1 VAAPRSSETRTA
13 IGKRPSSTVW
23 RAAGSAPDE
32 PVIVAIAMAA
42 QLDVIG
48 YTHAFFA
55 SYLRQR
61 FLPTIA
67 DPLTVASYELL
78 DNGLSYGSVADQVR
92 LELVES
98 SSSVAVRVSNASIS
112 ARVDMLISHFERLR
126 SSEEPVFV
134 EEMRRT
140 LTGGF
145 ARPML
150 GLARIVYETS
160 LDLQLYVDDLRVTV
174 VARRE
179 K

>member
-1 VAAPRSSETRTA
+1 
-13 IGKRPSSTVW
+13 
-23 RAAGSAPDE
+23 
-32 PVIVAIAMAA
+32 MAA
-42 QLDVIG
+42 QLDAIG
-48 YTHAFFA
+48 YTHGFVMA
-55 SYLRQR
+55 YLRQR

-67 DPLTVASYELL
+67 DPLTVAAYELL
-78 DNGLSYGSVADQVR
+78 DNALNYGSVAEQVY
-92 LELVES
+92 LEVVETS
-98 SSSVAVRVSNASIS
+98 AAVGVRVSNASIS

-140 LTGGF
+140 LAGGF

-150 GLARIVYETS
+150 GLARIVHETG

>member
-1 VAAPRSSETRTA
+1 MSETRA
-13 IGKRPSSTVW
+13 VVARRPSSTVW
-23 RAAGSAPDE
+23 RLAGSAPVE
-32 PVIVAIAMAA
+32 PAIISIAMAA
-42 QLDVIG
+42 QLDSLG
-48 YTHAFFA
+48 YTHTFIA

-78 DNGLSYGSVADQVR
+78 DNALSYGSVAEPVR
-92 LELVES
+92 LELVENS
-98 SSSVAVRVSNASIS
+98 STVAVRVSNASIA
-112 ARVDMLISHFERLR
+112 ARVDMLIAHFERLR

-140 LTGGF
+140 LAGGF

-150 GLARIVYETS
+150 GLARIAHETG